1 MNCLSWDLK
10 SAFKHLSNSFCGLQ
24 ALKCTPLICLL
35 FVMVLIAL
43 ELLRFVF
50 CALSNCY
57 FFRSDE
63 YLLLLFLGQM
73 TDLIYAEKD
82 LIQSL
87 QEYIRAEEK
96 KLSQIK
102 R

>member
-1 MNCLSWDLK
+1 M
-10 SAFKHLSNSFCGLQ
+10 
-24 ALKCTPLICLL
+24 

-43 ELLRFVF
+43 EHLRFVF
-50 CALSNCY
+50 CALGNCY
-57 FFRSDE
+57 FFRTAE

-82 LIQSL
+82 LVQSL